1 MGDHREQRAIK
12 LFQTVCKHVHVT
24 LLVRWSQL
32 WIRKDACACHTD
44 WSSRFWINLGA
55 RPCKFSRGK
64 LLKCLFQW
72 KTIVYKLL
80 LLWFGLTLYR
90 QPFEMN
96 GGCTKTMLTLR
107 HEHLHQIKKQ
117 KSSLKSKLIA
127 KNQGNRIQNDSAFQ
141 NLSLGGPV
149 SPPSLGHSNEPPR
162 WTHKGQYV
170 TPQKELC
177 KKWEPWTFMPTA
189 KFLKNGHYKIYK
201 IKIPTNS
208 RLNKNITGTKWRSQ
222 HQAIRT

>member
-1 MGDHREQRAIK
+1 MVPALNQ
-12 LFQTVCKHVHVT
+12 
-24 LLVRWSQL
+24 
-32 WIRKDACACHTD
+32 KDACACHTD

-55 RPCKFSRGK
+55 GPCKFSRGQ

-80 LLWFGLTLYR
+80 FLFLWFGLTLYR

-107 HEHLHQIKKQ
+107 HEHLHQIQKQ
-117 KSSLKSKLIA
+117 KSSLTSKLIA
-127 KNQGNRIQNDSAFQ
+127 KNLGNRIQNDSAFQ

-162 WTHKGQYV
+162 WTHKGQYG
-170 TPQKELC
+170 TPQMGTRNLHAHSKTS
-177 KKWEPWTFMPTA
+177 KKWSPQNLQNQNT
-189 KFLKNGHYKIYK
+189 
-201 IKIPTNS
+201 
-208 RLNKNITGTKWRSQ
+208 
-222 HQAIRT
+222 